1 MISIASVCL
10 LGHNLKI
17 CQSNLTCCSKQMESE
32 LYMRSS
38 RVLENAVYDQT
49 NATHHFLTTQASLFD
64 GKSVGKHEIY
74 CICIVNVGFCK
85 EAMHTDRPY

>member
-10 LGHNLKI
+10 LGHNLEI
-17 CQSNLTCCSKQMESE
+17 CPSNLTCCSKQMENE

-38 RVLENAVYDQT
+38 RVLESAVDEQM

-64 GKSVGKHEIY
+64 GKSLGNYEILLHRY
-74 CICIVNVGFCK
+74 C
-85 EAMHTDRPY
+85 RLL